1 MNKNIKNILKEKLN
15 VINLNQFEI
24 NKTIEKSINQN
35 NNINISI
42 KKYISYIFSK
52 NTKRGFFETKKHK
65 ICIYTG
71 KRSGILKGFSFSR
84 YKTKNL
90 ILQNRFT
97 NLKKN
102 NW

>member
-1 MNKNIKNILKEKLN
+1 MNKNIKNILKEKLSI
-15 VINLNQFEI
+15 INLSEVEI
-24 NKTIEKSINQN
+24 NKKIEKSISQN
-35 NNINISI
+35 NNITMKM
-42 KKYISYIFSK
+42 KKYINYIFSK
-52 NTKRGFFETKKHK
+52 TTKKGGFLTKKHK

-71 KRSGILKGFSFSR
+71 KRNGVLKGFSFSR

-90 ILQNRFT
+90 ILQNKFT